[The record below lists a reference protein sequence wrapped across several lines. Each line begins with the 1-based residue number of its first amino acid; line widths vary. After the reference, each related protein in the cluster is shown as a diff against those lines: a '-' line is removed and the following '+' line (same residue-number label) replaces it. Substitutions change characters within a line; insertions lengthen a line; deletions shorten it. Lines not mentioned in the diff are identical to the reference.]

1 MSAAK
6 NFDNDKALELLR
18 RVGAQD
24 QAAYQ
29 TLYKMLSSRV
39 YAFLRRMMNDADAA
53 EEVMSDTM
61 YEVWRIAAQFRGD
74 SQVSTWVL
82 GIARNKALMA
92 LRRAG
97 STKHEDI
104 DEFAELIASG
114 APDGFDELAQKQLR
128 EVIQRCLKRLS
139 AKHRECVHLT
149 YFEDYGLADIAKLM
163 DVPEGTVK
171 SRLSHARAQLGA
183 CVSASTQRD
192 ASCPV

>member
-1 MSAAK
+1 MSAVK
-6 NFDNDKALELLR
+6 NFDNDKAIELLR
-18 RVGAQD
+18 RVGTQD

-29 TLYKMLSSRV
+29 ALYKMLSSRV
-39 YAFLRRMMNDADAA
+39 YAFLRRMLSNQDAA
-53 EEVMSDTM
+53 DEVLADTM

-97 STKHEDI
+97 SVQHEDI

-114 APDGFDELAQKQLR
+114 APDGFDQLAQKQLR
-128 EVIQRCLKRLS
+128 EVIQRCMKRLS
-139 AKHRECVHLT
+139 TKHRECIHFT
-149 YFEDYGLADIAKLM
+149 YFEDYGLAEIAKLM
-163 DVPEGTVK
+163 DVPEGTIK

-183 CVSASTQRD
+183 CVSTSGQQ